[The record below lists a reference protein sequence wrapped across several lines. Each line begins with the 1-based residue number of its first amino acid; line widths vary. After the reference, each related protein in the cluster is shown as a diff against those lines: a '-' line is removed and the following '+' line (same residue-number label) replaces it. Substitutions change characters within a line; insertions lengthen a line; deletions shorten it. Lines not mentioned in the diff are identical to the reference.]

1 MGHKEFN
8 QLVQYHTANKQWSQE
23 ANPSRVAIES
33 IRFTTTKKKK
43 KALNSSLTAIL
54 GTSRSAL
61 FIQWLLAIYGGY
73 FRELNLNQMKNPIP
87 RFHPHI

>member
-1 MGHKEFN
+1 MELRSKPKQSGH
-8 QLVQYHTANKQWSQE
+8 
-23 ANPSRVAIES
+23 RVY
-33 IRFTTTKKKK
+33 TLHHYKKKKK